1 MGLGRVVNMTITPPV
16 VSDAGLDDL
25 LAAVTTRLHASDNGL
40 RLCRTIEDSV
50 ARRLTARRVR
60 IRRPPQPCGVPL
72 PAGRPDLLWIPIPRR
87 SSEEPLVLEIEAS
100 ARHAIDGADRRF
112 LERVAAVCALAVE
125 VERQVDGARLQDP
138 HLVRDAAAPLIGQSV
153 AMRALR
159 DRIERIAPTG
169 FTVLIE
175 GESGT
180 GKELVARQLHDLS
193 GRREGPFVAVNCAA
207 LVESLL
213 EAELFGI
220 EDRTATGVRGRRGK
234 FEHASSGT
242 LFLDEVADLSA
253 SAQAKLLR
261 VIQEC
266 AVQRVGSN
274 HSVRVDI
281 RLLVATNKR
290 LRELVDRGSFRAD
303 LYYRLSGIE
312 LWVPPL
318 RTRRDDIPE
327 LARYFL
333 SRHRSIRPLELSAAA
348 IDAMVAYDWPGNVR
362 ELERLMEASIVLA
375 RTQQLQL
382 DDLPPAVRGRYA
394 DALQPSVLRG
404 ESLRDW
410 ASRYVRLVLERH
422 GGNKRETCRV
432 LDISYH
438 TLMAHLRHPVA
449 PRGLASPGDDHTEWQ
464 RHTHC
469 HGAGERAGDVEAPES
484 LGAGGHG

>member
-1 MGLGRVVNMTITPPV
+1 MISSAPTA
-16 VSDAGLDDL
+16 SDADLDDL
-25 LAAVTTRLHASDNGL
+25 LAAVATRLHASTNGL
-40 RLCRTIEDSV
+40 RLCRTIEDTV

-60 IRRPPQPCGVPL
+60 IRKM
-72 PAGRPDLLWIPIPRR
+72 PAGGAPPPGTGRSDVLCIPIPRQ
-87 SSEEPLVLEIEAS
+87 SAQDPLVLEIEAS
-100 ARHAIDGADRRF
+100 ARHEFGAADRVF

-125 VERQVDGARLQDP
+125 VERQVEGSQLAHP
-138 HLVRDAAAPLIGQSV
+138 YLVRDAAAPLIGQSP

-159 DRIERIAPTG
+159 ERIDRVAPTA
-169 FTVLIE
+169 FTVLVE

-193 GRREGPFVAVNCAA
+193 PRRQGPFVAVNCAA
-207 LVESLL
+207 LVESLV

-234 FEHASSGT
+234 FEHASGGT

-266 AVQRVGSN
+266 VVQRVGS
-274 HSVRVDI
+274 HQSIRVDI

-290 LRELVDRGSFRAD
+290 LRELVDRGAFRAD

-318 RTRRDDIPE
+318 RTRRDDVPE

-333 SRHRSIRPLELSAAA
+333 SRHRSIRSLDLSPAAV
-348 IDAMVAYDWPGNVR
+348 DAMMAYDWPGNVR
-362 ELERLMEASIVLA
+362 ELERLMEASIALA
-375 RTQQLQL
+375 RTGQLQL
-382 DDLPPAVRGRYA
+382 DDLPPAIRGRYS
-394 DALQPSVLRG
+394 DVLQPSLARS

-410 ASRYVRLVLERH
+410 ASRYVRLVLERN

-438 TLMAHLRHPVA
+438 TLMAHLRHPWPRPAGQAPARDRVDTPHVPAVA
-449 PRGLASPGDDHTEWQ
+449 E
-464 RHTHC
+464 
-469 HGAGERAGDVEAPES
+469 
-484 LGAGGHG
+484 AGGPR

>member
-1 MGLGRVVNMTITPPV
+1 MTNSSPV
-16 VSDAGLDDL
+16 LFDAGLDEL
-25 LAAVTTRLHASDNGL
+25 LAAVAARLHASGNGL
-40 RLCRTIEDSV
+40 RLCRTIEDTV

-60 IRRPPQPCGVPL
+60 IRRLPHPQETEPPTS
-72 PAGRPDLLWIPIPRR
+72 GRNLLRVPIPQRATQD
-87 SSEEPLVLEIEAS
+87 PLVLEVEAS
-100 ARHAIDGADRRF
+100 ARREIDGADRNF

-125 VERQVDGARLQDP
+125 VERQVEGSRPANP
-138 HLVRDAAAPLIGQSV
+138 HVVRDAAAPLIGQSL

-159 DRIERIAPTG
+159 DRIERVAPTG

-193 GRREGPFVAVNCAA
+193 DRRRGPFVAVNCAA

-220 EDRTATGVRGRRGK
+220 EDRTATGVRGRKGK

-266 AVQRVGSN
+266 SVQRVGSN
-274 HSVRVDI
+274 QSIRVDI
-281 RLLVATNKR
+281 RLLVATNRR
-290 LRELVDRGSFRAD
+290 LRELVDCGAFRTD

-318 RTRRDDIPE
+318 RARREDVPE

-333 SRHRSIRPLELSAAA
+333 ARHRSIRSLELAPAAA
-348 IDAMVAYDWPGNVR
+348 DAMLAYDWPGNVR
-362 ELERLMEASIVLA
+362 ELERLMEASIALA
-375 RTQQLQL
+375 RSDQLQL
-382 DDLPPAVRGRYA
+382 NDLPPAVRERYT

-410 ASRYVRLVLERH
+410 AGRYVRLVLERH

-438 TLMAHLRHPVA
+438 TLMAHLRQPGDGGRSAHDASVRRVWPA
-449 PRGLASPGDDHTEWQ
+449 PSPGTRAH
-464 RHTHC
+464 
-469 HGAGERAGDVEAPES
+469 ERAGPVDAPAVA
-484 LGAGGHG
+484 GAGNTR